1 MATQLGGS
9 AKKVVFHIGFP
20 KTGSSAIQTF
30 LSANA
35 AALEDAG
42 IAYPYPEP
50 SSVIETGNCT
60 GNLVQIMYRDGFVDR
75 FQNRSGNQSTRLGL
89 VIDESFLSRVVEIIE
104 QSNHATLLFSLE
116 TVSAAMPS
124 ALRHLKENI
133 ADRFDTRL
141 VGFVRDPFDMMY
153 SSWRQGLKT
162 QRTTLSFAEFA
173 RKRIAQQSLPMTSGY
188 GKLREAGL
196 SPVLLNYDTYRK
208 DIVGKFFEAADIPIP
223 QAAEYKL
230 SGDGYNISLTP
241 AESDLVQMVNG
252 RFPDRD
258 FSATLTKLLLRRT
271 AAERTGG
278 DFYSSEVDRM
288 ILSAAGPVLD
298 EINKIVTGDKLRTT
312 VRPKA
317 DTTSTIG
324 SGEIACLLEAFS
336 IAARTAEKGARRP
349 GIYDSAKGVLRWKG
363 GDDMPPDF
371 DAEAYLFHNTDVANA
386 GVDPKLHYLA
396 HGRVE
401 QRRYR
406 FSEVSCLAWLRPQFP
421 KSGTTA
427 SVPSD
432 E

>member
-50 SSVIETGNCT
+50 DSVIETGNCT
-60 GNLVQIMYRDGFVDR
+60 GNLVQILYRDGFVDR
-75 FQNRSGNQSTRLGL
+75 FQNRSGTQSTRPGL
-89 VIDESFLSRVVEIIE
+89 VIDASFFSRVAEIIE
-104 QSNHATLLFSLE
+104 QSNHTTFLFSSE
-116 TVSAAMPS
+116 VIPYVMPS

-141 VGFVRDPFDMMY
+141 VGFVRDPFDTMY

-162 QRTTLSFAEFA
+162 QRTTLPFAEFV

-188 GKLREAGL
+188 GRLRDAGL

-223 QAAEYKL
+223 QAAGYQL

-241 AESDLVQMVNG
+241 AESALVQMVNG

-258 FSATLTKLLLRRT
+258 FSATLTKLLLRRV

-278 DFYSSEVDRM
+278 DFYSGEVDRM

-298 EINKIVTGDKLRTT
+298 EINRIVIGDKLRTT
-312 VRPKA
+312 VRSKA
-317 DTTSTIG
+317 DSSATTIG
-324 SGEIACLLEAFS
+324 SGEIACLLEAIS
-336 IAARTAEKGARRP
+336 IAVRTAEKGVRRP
-349 GIYDSAKGVLRWKG
+349 RFYDWAKHVLRRKG
-363 GDDMPPDF
+363 GDGVPADF

-396 HGRVE
+396 NGRVE

-406 FSEVSCLAWLRPQFP
+406 FF
-421 KSGTTA
+421 
-427 SVPSD
+427 
-432 E
+432 